1 MASTP
6 DVGQGAV
13 HPRLID
19 LFLNV
24 VGSPLMIKEFGRG
37 TKQGANRGPSESR
50 IPDAPV
56 QVEIL
61 EDFRP
66 QQPCGSGGSDWGCV
80 GAVRR
85 RGRGGYRLDGAPQT
99 RWSPAMEAGSVF
111 DGQLRGCVVRELCAF
126 QKRSGWFFWY
136 LTVLKAHGN

>member
-37 TKQGANRGPSESR
+37 TKQGANRGQSESR

-85 RGRGGYRLDGAPQT
+85 RGRSHIGSTGRRRRAGRQRWRLGVCLMVSCADTMCAKCASPKNARGG
-99 RWSPAMEAGSVF
+99 
-111 DGQLRGCVVRELCAF
+111 
-126 QKRSGWFFWY
+126 FF
-136 LTVLKAHGN
+136 GI